1 MAQIKVAELFAGVG
15 GFRIGLEN
23 TKENKFDVIW
33 ANQWEPSKKVQHAFD
48 CYTSHFDKGVH
59 SNEDIAEVPDKEMED
74 THADMIVGGFP
85 CQDYSV
91 ARSLNGEL
99 GIQGKKGV
107 LFWQIVRFIQNTM
120 PKYLL
125 LENVDRLLKSPS
137 KQRGRDFGVMLSTL
151 NELGYNIE
159 WRVINAADYGN
170 AQRRRRVFIFGY
182 KRDLSYAQSLS
193 KYSMENIIYKE
204 GLFAKAF
211 PVEAVPNK
219 KRISETDVSKDIVEI
234 SDQFSFQF
242 HNSGIMENG
251 KVLTIDT
258 IPIYEKPIT
267 LGDILE
273 NDVTNYDI
281 SDEKI
286 EKFQYLRGPKKI
298 LRTSKTGHEYYF
310 SEGGMSETDALDLP
324 ARTMLT
330 SEGSVNRSTHFLKV
344 NDKYRT
350 LTPIEAERLNG
361 FPDNWTNTMPD
372 RMRFFCM
379 GNALV
384 VPLITRIGN
393 QIEQIEQEHKDED
406 TFSQLK
412 LF

>member
-1 MAQIKVAELFAGVG
+1 MTQIKVAELFAGVG

-23 TKENKFDVIW
+23 TKENMFDIVW

-48 CYTSHFDKGVH
+48 CYVSHFSSGTH
-59 SNEDIAEVPDKEMED
+59 SNEDIAEVTDREMEE
-74 THADMIVGGFP
+74 TEVDMIVGGFP

-151 NELGYNIE
+151 NELGYDIE

-182 KRDLSYAQSLS
+182 KRDLTYGQNISRYSL
-193 KYSMENIIYKE
+193 EDIIYYQ

-211 PVEAVPNK
+211 PVENEPNK
-219 KRISETDVSKDIVEI
+219 KRVSETNISKDIVDVSE
-234 SDQFSFQF
+234 QFSFQF
-242 HNSGIMENG
+242 HNSGIMRNG
-251 KVLTIDT
+251 EVLTIDT
-258 IPIYEKPIT
+258 IPKYEKSIT
-267 LGDILE
+267 LGEILE
-273 NDVTNYDI
+273 ENVTDYSI
-281 SDEKI
+281 PEKKI

-344 NDKYRT
+344 NDAYRT

-393 QIEQIEQEHKDED
+393 QIEQIEKENED

>member
-1 MAQIKVAELFAGVG
+1 MTQIKVAELFAGVG

-23 TKENKFDVIW
+23 TKENMFDIVW

-48 CYTSHFDKGVH
+48 CYVSHFSSGTH
-59 SNEDIAEVPDKEMED
+59 SNEDIAEVTDREMEE
-74 THADMIVGGFP
+74 TEVDMIVGGFP

-151 NELGYNIE
+151 NELGYDIE

-182 KRDLSYAQSLS
+182 KRDLTYGQNISRYSL
-193 KYSMENIIYKE
+193 EDIIYYQ

-211 PVEAVPNK
+211 PVENEPNK
-219 KRISETDVSKDIVEI
+219 KRVSETNISKDIVDVSE
-234 SDQFSFQF
+234 QFSFQF
-242 HNSGIMENG
+242 HNSGIMRNG
-251 KVLTIDT
+251 EVLTIDT
-258 IPIYEKPIT
+258 IPKYEKSIT
-267 LGDILE
+267 LGEILE
-273 NDVTNYDI
+273 ENVTDYSI
-281 SDEKI
+281 PEEKI

-344 NDKYRT
+344 NDAYRT

-393 QIEQIEQEHKDED
+393 QIEQIEKENED

>member
-1 MAQIKVAELFAGVG
+1 MTQIKVAELFAGVG

-23 TKENKFDVIW
+23 TKEKQFDIIW

-48 CYTSHFDKGVH
+48 CYVSHFDKGVH
-59 SNEDIAEVPDKEMED
+59 SNEDIAKVTDKEMED
-74 THADMIVGGFP
+74 TQVDMIVGGFP

-193 KYSMENIIYKE
+193 QYTLEDIIYKE

-211 PVEAVPNK
+211 PIEDYPNK
-219 KRISETDVSKDIVEI
+219 KRVNETNVAEDIVDI
-234 SDQFSFQF
+234 SDQFTFQF
-242 HNSGIMENG
+242 HNSGVMQSG

-258 IPIYEKPIT
+258 IPIYEKPTT
-267 LGDILE
+267 LGEILE
-273 NDVTNYDI
+273 DNVKDYGI

-310 SEGGMSETDALDLP
+310 SEGGMSETDSLDLP

-344 NDKYRT
+344 NNQYRT

-393 QIEQIEQEHKDED
+393 QIEKIENDHKDED
-406 TFSQLK
+406 AFSQLK